1 MLGGAT
7 VPHARMLHI
16 PVFSGELLA
25 LGIVHSQRLLAAA
38 PADPIALALV
48 PGLPLLLQV
57 RLLKGSKVCNVVAGS
72 SADPIEVGP
81 ALHIS
86 ECIGG
91 G

>member
-25 LGIVHSQRLLAAA
+25 WGDVHSQRLLAAA

-48 PGLPLLLQV
+48 LGLPLLLQV

-72 SADPIEVGP
+72 SADPIEVGL